1 MLQGAELAASLR
13 EALDQQPSPTPGPDE
28 RMAAVLAPIVLDAG
42 PSLIFTVRAE
52 GLSRHAGE
60 ISFPGGLQDPG
71 ETLLETAIREANE
84 EIGLVPASFEML
96 GSMSPIH
103 ASMSGILVVPFVA
116 LLPSMPSLRP
126 SEAEIAEVLVL
137 PVDRLA
143 EVESLVEYDR
153 PGGRTWRGYA
163 YEVGGHTVWGVTGW
177 VLHALLDTIRQE
189 TAWGIP

>member
-1 MLQGAELAASLR
+1 
-13 EALDQQPSPTPGPDE
+13 
-28 RMAAVLAPIVLDAG
+28 
-42 PSLIFTVRAE
+42 
-52 GLSRHAGE
+52 
-60 ISFPGGLQDPG
+60 
-71 ETLLETAIREANE
+71 
-84 EIGLVPASFEML
+84 
-96 GSMSPIH
+96 
-103 ASMSGILVVPFVA
+103 MSGILVVPFVA